1 MNESQQQAILNSR
14 QDVAEDWDIE
24 YGDRQTQFVIIG
36 TDLNQVKIS
45 QELDECLINSS
56 EIDADWKSLS
66 SPYDWYY
73 NCLLYTSPSPR
84 DLSTSRMPSS
94 A

>member
-1 MNESQQQAILNSR
+1 VNESQQQAILNSR

-73 NCLLYTSPSPR
+73 NQR
-84 DLSTSRMPSS
+84 R
-94 A
+94 

>member
-56 EIDADWKSLS
+56 EIDADWKLSLIHI
-66 SPYDWYY
+66 
-73 NCLLYTSPSPR
+73 
-84 DLSTSRMPSS
+84 
-94 A
+94 